1 MKTTTIR
8 TIALFLVALV
18 SACTDANP
26 GRTYAGGLDVDTGS
40 PAADHDGSTE
50 APAVPSEPGD
60 SPADPAGGVRV
71 EDATDVTPETCD
83 NPLESARAPDC
94 SGGEMEREP
103 GGLIVCRWPCVAY
116 TDTTVVIRKRGPCY
130 VVEDMVCHQCADR
143 IPEHREPAAMVCP
156 DVVAL
161 AW

>member
-8 TIALFLVALV
+8 IIALFIAALV

-26 GRTYAGGLDVDTGS
+26 GRTHADGLYVDDAA
-40 PAADHDGSTE
+40 PADDHDGNAV
-50 APAVPSEPGD
+50 APAAPSATSYE
-60 SPADPAGGVRV
+60 PAGPTGGIRV

-94 SGGEMEREP
+94 AGGEMEREP

>member
-8 TIALFLVALV
+8 AIALFIAALVA
-18 SACTDANP
+18 ACTDANP
-26 GRTYAGGLDVDTGS
+26 GRTYADGLDVDGAA
-40 PAADHDGSTE
+40 PADDHDGSTE
-50 APAVPSEPGD
+50 TPAASSAHGED
-60 SPADPAGGVRV
+60 TAAPAGGIRV
-71 EDATDVTPETCD
+71 EDATDVTPEACD
-83 NPLESARAPDC
+83 NPLESAEIPDC
-94 SGGEMEREP
+94 AGGEMEREP